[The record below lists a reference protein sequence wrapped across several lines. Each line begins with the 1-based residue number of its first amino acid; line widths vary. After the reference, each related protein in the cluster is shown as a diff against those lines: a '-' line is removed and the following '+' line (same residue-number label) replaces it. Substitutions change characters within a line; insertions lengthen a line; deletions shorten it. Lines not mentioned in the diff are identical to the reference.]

1 MKPVM
6 EWRDRTRAGLY
17 RPARLRG
24 AWLTGVVL
32 LGASFLGTPR
42 TDTSWYGA
50 APLGAQP
57 PARMDTARFTRV
69 TVDSLLLA
77 ARLADSLSALA
88 TQLPA
93 AHTILQRQ
101 FDRLP
106 PDRVGAVRL
115 QQLALEHA
123 EFSAVARRRYR
134 ALSLG
139 EFAAVDTIAIV
150 LQQTE
155 ARLTAAVGAEQRVA
169 ILTPMYAYRYW
180 RREQSMA
187 ASVEKLRRFE
197 RKYGPGAPTRNAAEV
212 MLNYAAQWVPAFQ
225 PNAEGWPSR
234 GEVIASYVPTYVAL
248 PTTRESI
255 DAMTLL
261 EAGLRL
267 YIWRDGWGGERG
279 GVLRPSHVSFGLLA
293 AGERDGA
300 LQMPWRGT
308 SRLGG
313 FIGWG
318 AAKFGVI
325 GGPTPRVLFTRQV
338 QLVPWVF

>member
-1 MKPVM
+1 MNAL
-6 EWRDRTRAGLY
+6 AGL
-17 RPARLRG
+17 PRLRRAVG
-24 AWLTGVVL
+24 LAMVAL
-32 LGASFLGTPR
+32 LLTPR
-42 TDTSWYGA
+42 LDTVVAVGPWA

-57 PARMDTARFTRV
+57 VARLDTARFARV
-69 TVDSLLLA
+69 TVDSLLFA
-77 ARLADSLSALA
+77 ARQADSLSGFA

-93 AHTILQRQ
+93 AHMMLQRQ
-101 FDRLP
+101 IDRLVP
-106 PDRVGAVRL
+106 ERVGTVPLRH
-115 QQLALEHA
+115 LETDGRA
-123 EFSAVARRRYR
+123 EFISMARRRYR
-134 ALSLG
+134 ALTPSEL
-139 EFAAVDTIAIV
+139 AAIDTLAIV

-155 ARLTAAVGAEQRVA
+155 SRLTAAVGGERRVA
-169 ILTPMYAYRYW
+169 ILTPVYAYRFW
-180 RREQSMA
+180 RRERSME
-187 ASVEKLRRFE
+187 ASAQKLRRFE

-212 MLNYAAQWVPAFQ
+212 VLNYAAQWVPAFQ

-234 GEVIASYVPTYVAL
+234 AELIASYVPTYVAL
-248 PTTRESI
+248 PTSRESL

-261 EAGLRL
+261 EAGVRL
-267 YIWRDGWGGERG
+267 YIWRDGWGGEEG
-279 GVLRPSHVSFGLLA
+279 GVLRPSHVSFGVLA

-300 LQMPWRGT
+300 LQMPWRGA

>member
-1 MKPVM
+1 MITSM
-6 EWRDRTRAGLY
+6 QSRRRLDA
-17 RPARLRG
+17 PARPRQTAVQVGL
-24 AWLTGVVL
+24 VVAAL
-32 LGASFLGTPR
+32 LGAPL
-42 TDTSWYGA
+42 
-50 APLGAQP
+50 LGAQQ
-57 PARMDTARFTRV
+57 PARVDTARFARA
-69 TVDSLLLA
+69 TVDSLLVA
-77 ARLADSLSALA
+77 ARTADSLSGLS

-93 AHTILQRQ
+93 AHLILQRQ
-101 FDRLP
+101 VDRLLP
-106 PDRVGAVRL
+106 ERVGSVPL
-115 QQLALEHA
+115 QQLGDDHA
-123 EFSAVARRRYR
+123 SFTAVARRRYQ
-134 ALSLG
+134 ALSLI
-139 EFAAVDTIAIV
+139 ELASIDTIAIV

-155 ARLTAAVGAEQRVA
+155 SRLTAAVGAEQRVA

-180 RREQSMA
+180 RRERSMA
-187 ASVEKLRRFE
+187 TSVEKLRRFE
-197 RKYGPGAPTRNAAEV
+197 RKYGPDAPTRNAAEV
-212 MLNYAAQWVPAFQ
+212 VLNYAAQWVPAFQ

-234 GEVIASYVPTYVAL
+234 AEVIAAYVPTYVAL
-248 PTTRESI
+248 PTNKESI

-261 EAGLRL
+261 EAGVRL
-267 YIWRDGWGGERG
+267 YIWREGWGGEEG
-279 GVLRPSHVSFGLLA
+279 GVRRPSHVSFGLLA

>member
-1 MKPVM
+1 M
-6 EWRDRTRAGLY
+6 
-17 RPARLRG
+17 
-24 AWLTGVVL
+24 L
-32 LGASFLGTPR
+32 LGVSLVGTALGGTPLL
-42 TDTSWYGA
+42 GA
-50 APLGAQP
+50 APLGAQQ

-77 ARLADSLSALA
+77 ARMADSLSALA

-101 FDRLP
+101 VDRLLP
-106 PDRVGAVRL
+106 ERVGDVPL
-115 QQLALEHA
+115 PQLGDDRAS
-123 EFSAVARRRYR
+123 FSAVARRHYR
-134 ALSLG
+134 ALSLL
-139 EFAAVDTIAIV
+139 ELASIDTIAIV

-169 ILTPMYAYRYW
+169 ILTPMYAYRFW
-180 RREQSMA
+180 RRERSMA
-187 ASVEKLRRFE
+187 MSAEKLRRFE

-212 MLNYAAQWVPAFQ
+212 VLNYAAQWVPAFM

-234 GEVIASYVPTYVAL
+234 AELIASYVPTYVAL
-248 PTTRESI
+248 PTSRESI

-267 YIWRDGWGGERG
+267 YIWREGWGGDRG

-325 GGPTPRVLFTRQV
+325 GGPKPRVLFTRQV